1 MMSAEQIKTTF
12 SPAMDEIIERCSVS
26 EGYVDKEQFQI
37 MLATLSSDSQTD
49 YVHDTSFHKKHRKI
63 INLIVDD

>member
-12 SPAMDEIIERCSVS
+12 SRAMDEIIERCSVS

-37 MLATLSSDSQTD
+37 MLATIWGNAVLDPSDLESAKINCLSYT
-49 YVHDTSFHKKHRKI
+49 TF
-63 INLIVDD
+63 